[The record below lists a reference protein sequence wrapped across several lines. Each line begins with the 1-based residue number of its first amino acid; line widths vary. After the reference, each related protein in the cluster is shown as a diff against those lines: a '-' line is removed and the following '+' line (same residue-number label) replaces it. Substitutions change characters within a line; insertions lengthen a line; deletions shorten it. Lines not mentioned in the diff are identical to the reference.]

1 MTFRVGTPYPERQNK
16 TIKKEA
22 LYSTTRRI
30 HRTADNGYILKK
42 DMKALVPNSIDAKA
56 IGYIQRRL
64 KRSLTY
70 NEKEAL
76 VGNIEPGSGQEFKDT
91 VDFWFDHGLSF
102 EGRENMEDFRTNYL
116 TRCADRREREWAK
129 EKAQLHNTK
138 IIDLFDV
145 SI

>member
-16 TIKKEA
+16 TNPKRSPH
-22 LYSTTRRI
+22 STRRRI
-30 HRTADNGYILKK
+30 HRAADNGYFLNK

-64 KRSLTY
+64 KRTLTY
-70 NEKEAL
+70 NEKVAL

-145 SI
+145 RI

>member
-1 MTFRVGTPYPERQNK
+1 MAHRILRDK
-16 TIKKEA
+16 TKQIQKEA
-22 LYSTTRRI
+22 IHGTWRRI
-30 HRTADNGYILKK
+30 DGTAERGYIHRMNMETLK
-42 DMKALVPNSIDAKA
+42 PSQIDAKA

-64 KRSLTY
+64 KRTLTY
-70 NEKEAL
+70 NEKVAL

-91 VDFWFDHGLSF
+91 VDFWFEHGLSF

-138 IIDLFDV
+138 IIDLFDAGA
-145 SI
+145 

>member
-1 MTFRVGTPYPERQNK
+1 MAHRILRDRTKQ
-16 TIKKEA
+16 IKKEA
-22 LYSTTRRI
+22 PHGTRRRI
-30 HRTADNGYILKK
+30 HRTADNGYFLKK

-76 VGNIEPGSGQEFKDT
+76 VGNIEPGSGQEFKDA

>member
-1 MTFRVGTPYPERQNK
+1 LAHRILRDRTKQ
-16 TIKKEA
+16 IKKEA
-22 LYSTTRRI
+22 THSTTRRI

-76 VGNIEPGSGQEFKDT
+76 VGNIEPGSGQEFKDA

-102 EGRENMEDFRTNYL
+102 EGRDNMEDFRTNYL